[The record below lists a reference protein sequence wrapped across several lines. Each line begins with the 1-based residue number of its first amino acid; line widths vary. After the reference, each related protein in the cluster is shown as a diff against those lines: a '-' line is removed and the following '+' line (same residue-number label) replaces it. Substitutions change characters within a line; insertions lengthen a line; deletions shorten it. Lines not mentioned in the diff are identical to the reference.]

1 MKTQRNRN
9 LEESVRDL
17 EDQTREKAFKRRRSR
32 RRERERERTGDG
44 GEVIFN
50 QRTRE
55 TFLDL
60 KKRLKTVD

>member
-32 RRERERERTGDG
+32 RRERERER
-44 GEVIFN
+44 ERVM
-50 QRTRE
+50 E
-55 TFLDL
+55 E
-60 KKRLKTVD
+60 K